1 MTKTYSSVAVA
12 TFDKHDAAE
21 AAVRKL
27 IAAGFAPETLSV
39 VGKGYHTED
48 KVMGFFNTGDR
59 VKLWGKQGAVWG
71 GLWGALLGGVFL
83 TIPATGPVLLV
94 GYLGAVALSALESAV
109 FVGAAG
115 AIGAAIYSIGVPRDS
130 VLRYETT
137 VKTDGFLVF
146 AHGDAVATEM
156 ARTILQNTAKS
167 VDVHNDLVAPVATQ
181 SAA

>member
-12 TFDKHDAAE
+12 TFDNHVDAE
-21 AAVRKL
+21 AAVKKL

-48 KVMGFFNTGDR
+48 KVMGFYNTGDR
-59 VKLWGKQGAVWG
+59 VKLWGKQGAAWG

-109 FVGAAG
+109 FVGAVG
-115 AIGAAIYSIGVPRDS
+115 AIGAAIYSIGVPKDS
-130 VLRYETT
+130 VLRYETAI
-137 VKTDGFLVF
+137 KTDGFLVL
-146 AHGDAVATEM
+146 AHGDAATVEK
-156 ARTILQNTAKS
+156 AKTILTNSAKS
-167 VDVHNDLVAPVATQ
+167 VDVHNDLVAPAGGQ
-181 SAA
+181 AAA